1 MNKID
6 LDLGQDDNLKVETD
20 EHGSVVMEYLAK
32 DSSKIQMTAKENII
46 TITYTD
52 AIDKV
57 YTHTSDGESFTL

>member
-1 MNKID
+1 
-6 LDLGQDDNLKVETD
+6 
-20 EHGSVVMEYLAK
+20 MEYLAK